1 MKKILVQMAVTIAVE
16 AVVSEFS
23 MCNCETFFMLLCTQK
38 ISVKYYYYTY
48 IPILKNIGNINFRF
62 TMSK

>member
-1 MKKILVQMAVTIAVE
+1 MKKIFVQMAVTIAVE

-23 MCNCETFFMLLCTQK
+23 MCNCETFFMLLLKKFQSNIIT
-38 ISVKYYYYTY
+38 IPTY
-48 IPILKNIGNINFRF
+48 LSKNIGNINFRF